1 MKLIGLENS
10 NPDIVA
16 GAYMSVARATWDYS
30 RAHPSAPTLPCLSGH
45 ALERCTGVT
54 ARPHPPASGPCR
66 LATALG
72 PSPTL
77 NAWWHPHNRT
87 PSVHWPLRSIKCVDR
102 HWPWVSPSRSI
113 PPLTASHSTPP
124 PPLPSVQVGRRR
136 AITIA
141 VFKAIT
147 ADSYPLR

>member
-16 GAYMSVARATWDYS
+16 GAHMSVARATWDYS

-66 LATALG
+66 LATALAPPQLSTHG
-72 PSPTL
+72 G
-77 NAWWHPHNRT
+77 T
-87 PSVHWPLRSIKCVDR
+87 PI
-102 HWPWVSPSRSI
+102 
-113 PPLTASHSTPP
+113 TGPP
-124 PPLPSVQVGRRR
+124 PFIGHY
-136 AITIA
+136 A
-141 VFKAIT
+141 V
-147 ADSYPLR
+147 